1 MKTNK
6 ANRGHSMIES
16 NNGVADSDLD
26 IDLSLDLQVKTITV
40 DEIYAAHEED
50 FCNIGVFK
58 IDGNTPLNL

>member
-1 MKTNK
+1 
-6 ANRGHSMIES
+6 MIES